1 MNNTKQLT
9 LFSNEPQTP
18 GLTMYVVNGRNYRCV
33 RKPDNDID
41 LGRWEF
47 EYKGNW
53 HDIKNMKIR
62 RELNQI
68 AGYYA
73 R

>member
-9 LFSNEPQTP
+9 LFSNEPQTT
-18 GLTMYVVNGRNYRCV
+18 GLNMYVVNGRNYRCV

-47 EYKGNW
+47 EYKGIW
-53 HDIKNMKIR
+53 HDVKNMLIR
-62 RELNQI
+62 RELNKF
-68 AGYYA
+68 AGYYV